1 MLWSLGLLTFVCHGA
16 IRRDVA
22 TPLAAEKAAAKTA
35 VAEKPA
41 AAKASAEKPAAKA
54 SAEKP
59 AAAKAAAEKPAA
71 SLQQKAAAEKPA
83 AAKAAAEK
91 PAVVKPAAAKP
102 AADKP
107 AAAKPAPAKPAA
119 EKPAAVLA
127 AAEKP
132 AAAKATAEKPA
143 ASKATAEKPA
153 VVLAAAEKPAAA
165 KAAAEKPAAEK
176 VAAEKAAAPPH
187 ALPLVVVKKDVTLW
201 LEFMLAGVGSD
212 ESCANRTAAMMD
224 ELHHAYTRRQVPEVL
239 RDECKHFLYYERFG
253 SDEEVCYA
261 IVEHLIRTWDSDQD
275 YERWCKEAYAKRDAK
290 SADEIPTRS
299 KPPPPDG
306 EYADVEEF
314 AYPNK
319 ADPEKPCHGAEPCP
333 PHKASGD
340 HGAPVGAGKRE
351 VPVSSS
357 AAAALL
363 LLAFGTVA

>member
-1 MLWSLGLLTFVCHGA
+1 
-16 IRRDVA
+16 
-22 TPLAAEKAAAKTA
+22 LAA
-35 VAEKPA
+35 
-41 AAKASAEKPAAKA
+41 
-54 SAEKP
+54 AEKP
-59 AAAKAAAEKPAA
+59 AAAKAASEKPAA
-71 SLQQKAAAEKPA
+71 AKAAAEKPA

-91 PAVVKPAAAKP
+91 PAAAKPAAVLAAAEKPAAAKAVADKP
-102 AADKP
+102 TAAKPVAEKPAAAKAAADKP
-107 AAAKPAPAKPAA
+107 AVAKTAA